1 MLPEAFECGQTCPV
15 PLRHPDQ
22 RFTGLKAPPLNWALL
37 YLLNSTCITLQMQ
50 QQERHS
56 GEISKPSAA
65 RWRHSSQ
72 SCIQWSALSATVRP
86 FYTQKCCKIT
96 LHWGGV
102 VAARG
107 VLTQQTWCVR
117 DPFSLFLN
125 RLIQSGGN
133 LTRPGQK
140 MDTESSV
147 MGGGAAS
154 HEAVMKHTLSPK

>member
-1 MLPEAFECGQTCPV
+1 M
-15 PLRHPDQ
+15 
-22 RFTGLKAPPLNWALL
+22 
-37 YLLNSTCITLQMQ
+37 
-50 QQERHS
+50 
-56 GEISKPSAA
+56 
-65 RWRHSSQ
+65 
-72 SCIQWSALSATVRP
+72 
-86 FYTQKCCKIT
+86 
-96 LHWGGV
+96 
-102 VAARG
+102 AARG